1 MKTTTRSNAAG
12 FTLVE
17 MIIIVGVVSVVMVSA
32 TAVMPSMLKQSRADG
47 STQIVL
53 NTLRLARD
61 RAIGERR
68 NMEVIFVPPN
78 RIQVAREEIA
88 VPAVPNTTI
97 MTVTLENDQ
106 RFIYFTATGDT
117 PDLFGLTNKP
127 LAFGPVAGTVPLVMF
142 TSEGTLVNTAGDPIN
157 GTVFLGTGSDV
168 ISARAI
174 TVFGPTALV
183 RAWKWDGKKWAE

>member
-1 MKTTTRSNAAG
+1 
-12 FTLVE
+12 
-17 MIIIVGVVSVVMVSA
+17 
-32 TAVMPSMLKQSRADG
+32 MPSMLKQSRADG
-47 STQIVL
+47 STQIVV

-78 RIQVAREEIA
+78 KIQVVREEIA

-127 LAFGPVAGTVPLVMF
+127 LAFGPVAGPVPLVMF